1 MRMSFGAIVLL
12 AIGLAMDATA
22 VAAARG
28 MAVSR
33 LRARHVLIV
42 AGFFG
47 GFQALMPLL
56 GWLLGARLDAW
67 AGGWDYW
74 IAVALLCGV
83 GGKMVWEARH
93 DADERPTKSDGEL
106 FGMRVMLLLAI
117 ATSIDAWAVGVTLP
131 ILNAPLGLSLVV
143 IGVTTAVLS
152 SLGLLLGRRLG
163 ALLGRRLE
171 IVGGLL
177 LVGLGVKIWLAHR

>member
-1 MRMSFGAIVLL
+1 MSFGAILLL

-28 MAVSR
+28 MAASTLR
-33 LRARHVLIV
+33 LRHVLLV

-56 GWLLGARLDAW
+56 GWLIGARLEAW

-74 IAVALLCGV
+74 IAVTLLCGV
-83 GGKMVWEARH
+83 GAKMLWEALH
-93 DADERPTKSDGEL
+93 ADEERPAKSDREL
-106 FGMRVMLLLAI
+106 FGLRVMLVLAI

-131 ILNAPLGLSLVV
+131 ILNAPLGLSLLV

-152 SLGLLLGRRLG
+152 GLGLVVGRRFG
-163 ALLGRRLE
+163 ALLGRRLDV
-171 IVGGLL
+171 VGGLL
-177 LVGLGVKIWLAHR
+177 LIGLGMKMWLDHR

>member
-1 MRMSFGAIVLL
+1 MTFGALVLL

-28 MAVSR
+28 MAASR
-33 LRARHVLIV
+33 VRARHVLLV

-56 GWLLGARLDAW
+56 GWLIGARLAAW
-67 AGGWDYW
+67 ADGWDYW
-74 IAVALLCGV
+74 VAVALLFGV
-83 GGKMVWEARH
+83 GAKMLWEARH
-93 DADERPTKSDGEL
+93 ADGERPERSDDEL
-106 FGMRVMLLLAI
+106 FGFRVMLVLAV

-131 ILNAPLGLSLVV
+131 ILNAPLGLSLLV

-152 SLGLLLGRRLG
+152 SLGLLLGRRFG
-163 ALLGRRLE
+163 ALLGRRLDL
-171 IVGGLL
+171 VGGLL
-177 LVGLGVKIWLAHR
+177 LVGLGVKMWVEHR

>member
-1 MRMSFGAIVLL
+1 MSFGALVLL

-28 MAVSR
+28 MAAST
-33 LRARHVLIV
+33 LRVRHVLIV

-56 GWLLGARLDAW
+56 GWLVGARLEAW

-83 GGKMVWEARH
+83 GAKMLWEARH
-93 DADERPTKSDGEL
+93 AHDERPLKSDQEL
-106 FGMRVMLLLAI
+106 FGVRVMLVLAV

-131 ILNAPLGLSLVV
+131 VLNAPLGLSLAV
-143 IGVTTAVLS
+143 IGVTTALLS
-152 SLGLLLGRRLG
+152 SLGLVLGRRLG

-171 IVGGLL
+171 VAGGLL
-177 LVGLGVKIWLAHR
+177 LVALGVKIWLAHR

>member
-1 MRMSFGAIVLL
+1 MSFGAIVLL

-28 MAVSR
+28 MAAPS
-33 LRARHVLIV
+33 LRGRHVLVV

-56 GWLLGARLDAW
+56 GWLVGARLEAW

-74 IAVALLCGV
+74 IAVALLCAV
-83 GGKMVWEARH
+83 GGKMLWEARH
-93 DADERPTKSDGEL
+93 TDDERPAKSESEL
-106 FGMRVMLLLAI
+106 FGTRVMLLLAI

-131 ILNAPLGLSLVV
+131 ILEAPLGLSLVV

-152 SLGLLLGRRLG
+152 SLGLVLGRRLG

-171 IVGGLL
+171 VIGGLL
-177 LVGLGVKIWLAHR
+177 LVALGVKIWLAHR